1 MFWLLLRIYRM
12 RSLTKLKYLVSGYL
26 LSEMN
31 KKVIGLLLFADVFV
45 YLSGKIYEGFNLHT
59 MWGLYADKGFG
70 ACLVFDKNKLKLAE
84 GDYARDVEY
93 MDYVLPD
100 YAFRNKSK
108 KGLKSEIWRNRDEK
122 FFCKRKE
129 WEYEQEYRV
138 IRRAKHELDDEYLDV
153 SDALSFVILCR
164 DESLFDGESIWEGSH
179 YMDIKSIDRKL
190 PVLSYEFGLD
200 WYELWRD
207 VPDDPIWTEMS
218 GFYI

>member
-1 MFWLLLRIYRM
+1 
-12 RSLTKLKYLVSGYL
+12 
-26 LSEMN
+26 MN

-59 MWGLYADKGFG
+59 MWGLYADKGYG

-100 YAFRNKSK
+100 YAFR
-108 KGLKSEIWRNRDEK
+108 
-122 FFCKRKE
+122 
-129 WEYEQEYRV
+129 
-138 IRRAKHELDDEYLDV
+138 
-153 SDALSFVILCR
+153 
-164 DESLFDGESIWEGSH
+164 IWEGSH

-190 PVLSYEFGLD
+190 PVLSYEFGLN

>member
-1 MFWLLLRIYRM
+1 
-12 RSLTKLKYLVSGYL
+12 
-26 LSEMN
+26 
-31 KKVIGLLLFADVFV
+31 
-45 YLSGKIYEGFNLHT
+45 
-59 MWGLYADKGFG
+59 MWGLYADKGYG

-100 YAFRNKSK
+100 YAFR
-108 KGLKSEIWRNRDEK
+108 
-122 FFCKRKE
+122 
-129 WEYEQEYRV
+129 
-138 IRRAKHELDDEYLDV
+138 
-153 SDALSFVILCR
+153 
-164 DESLFDGESIWEGSH
+164 IWEGSH